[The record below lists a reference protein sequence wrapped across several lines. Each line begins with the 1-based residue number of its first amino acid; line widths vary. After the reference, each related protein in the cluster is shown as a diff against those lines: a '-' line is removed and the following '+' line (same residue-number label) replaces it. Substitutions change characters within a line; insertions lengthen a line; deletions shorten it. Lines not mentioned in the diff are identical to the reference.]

1 LEVALN
7 AAVSDVA
14 TIDLDF
20 LEDIKHHFL
29 VSNSA
34 FLNILNI
41 KGIGNL
47 TAWNHVVLG
56 FRSEERRILVMVVVL
71 GKSGDDQG

>member
-1 LEVALN
+1 LEIALN
-7 AAVSDVA
+7 TAVYDVV

-29 VSNSA
+29 VSNLA

-41 KGIGNL
+41 KGIGNMA
-47 TAWNHVVLG
+47 AWNHVVLG
-56 FRSEERRILVMVVVL
+56 FRSEERRILMVVL

>member
-1 LEVALN
+1 LEIALN
-7 AAVSDVA
+7 SAVSDVA

-34 FLNILNI
+34 FFNILNI
-41 KGIGNL
+41 KGIGNVA
-47 TAWNHVVLG
+47 AWNHVVLG
-56 FRSEERRILVMVVVL
+56 FRSEERRILVVVL
-71 GKSGDDQG
+71 GKSGDDKG